1 MLKYLIGITV
11 AFIFASNVIS
21 APNKPSADLAKRL
34 INQEFSQSLMFFKP
48 YDLPVEFERTHKS
61 MVKKLDKWVALG
73 LVTKSKTRFLSE
85 KMMYGSLRE
94 VSVGGYRY
102 ELNQD
107 SPWVSDQGVFYG
119 KPQVLE
125 VFEISKPS
133 HVNSD
138 YFSEVYFSW
147 YATDIPEWV
156 PKIDLR
162 ERKHRQIKRALESK
176 KRPFEKRLYLIYRDN
191 KWILWDEEGKQSLF

>member
-1 MLKYLIGITV
+1 MWKYLLGVTT
-11 AFIFASNVIS
+11 AFLVASNSIS
-21 APNKPSADLAKRL
+21 APGKPSTDLAKRL

-48 YDLPVEFERTHKS
+48 YDLPVECERTHNS

-102 ELNQD
+102 ELNHE

-133 HVNSD
+133 HVN
-138 YFSEVYFSW
+138 
-147 YATDIPEWV
+147 
-156 PKIDLR
+156 KIG
-162 ERKHRQIKRALESK
+162 RAHV
-176 KRPFEKRLYLIYRDN
+176 
-191 KWILWDEEGKQSLF
+191 